1 MLLRPNHVSISRTIL
16 PIILS
21 YAQNLQR
28 VAMNFS
34 LPSDQP
40 ASTRIRSSKQKS
52 ELTLRER
59 CLCIP
64 LFLLSSKSLLG
75 AIILNQ
81 VIDTVSSDLVQ
92 HTD

>member
-40 ASTRIRSSKQKS
+40 ASARIRSSKQKS